1 MIRKQEIKLVLI
13 SNMFGLLFLPF
24 MISVGAA
31 QQRVSAVGVDQ
42 VISEP
47 LLQTMP
53 VLGRF
58 IAKESGV
65 VATRIAERVHK
76 MYVQVGDRVKKGDL
90 FCAINGKNFNG
101 HDFISSASERGATAC
116 LISENLINNKIQNF
130 FYLFIH

>member
-13 SNMFGLLFLPF
+13 SNMFGLLLLPF

-58 IAKESGV
+58 IAKESGA
-65 VATRIAERVHK
+65 VAVSYTHLTLPTICSV
-76 MYVQVGDRVKKGDL
+76 
-90 FCAINGKNFNG
+90 
-101 HDFISSASERGATAC
+101 
-116 LISENLINNKIQNF
+116 
-130 FYLFIH
+130 